1 MLLLLLL
8 TFKILYSHNAYN
20 FLLLRYFPVFTEPT
34 ASFQSPSLI
43 CGQMNVGQKLM
54 FPPITH

>member
-20 FLLLRYFPVFTEPT
+20 FLLLRYFPVF
-34 ASFQSPSLI
+34 SQVYLNRLNI
-43 CGQMNVGQKLM
+43 LLNL
-54 FPPITH
+54 